1 MKLYDYILSAS
12 CYRVRLMAALAGVTL
27 ELRPVDFHPGAG
39 HRGPELRALNP
50 AGTIPILT
58 DGDLVPT
65 QSTAMLTYIAA
76 GHAPEWLGDDSP
88 AMRARVAQWLAFAQR
103 LSDSAGAAR
112 LHDMLQFPGD
122 IVALRRAATLALREL
137 EAAISA
143 ARRRGGIFLAAD
155 RPTIADIACFPYV
168 ALAPDG
174 GLALDAYPS
183 IRLWMRAIRGL
194 PGFVEMPGIH
204 RLHELL
210 PEPGPQPDVI
220 RKESV

>member
-1 MKLYDYILSAS
+1 MRLYDYILSPS
-12 CYRVRLMAALAGVTL
+12 CYRVRLMAALAGIKL
-27 ELRPVDFHPGAG
+27 DLRAVDFHPGAE
-39 HRGPELRALNP
+39 HRGPELLALNP

-58 DGDLVPT
+58 DGDLVLT
-65 QSTAMLTYIAA
+65 QSTAILTYIAA
-76 GHAPEWLGDDSP
+76 SHAPEWLGDDSP
-88 AMRARVAQWLAFAQR
+88 AMRAQVGQWLAFAQR
-103 LSDSAGAAR
+103 LTDSAGAAR
-112 LHDMLQFPGD
+112 LHDMLQMPGD
-122 IVALRRAATLALREL
+122 IVALRRSATRTLREL

-143 ARRRGGIFLAAD
+143 ARRRGGIFLVGD

-174 GLALDAYPS
+174 GLPLDAYPS

-220 RKESV
+220 RKERA